1 MPPSVRPRGTDYLK
15 YQNRRPEYIAAWWNV
30 VDWKKVGE
38 YYDTYGAKGEP
49 IPF

>member
-1 MPPSVRPRGTDYLK
+1 MDGLLILETMDKINPG
-15 YQNRRPEYIAAWWNV
+15 V

-38 YYDTYGAKGEP
+38 YYDTYAAKGEP